1 MSLAISAFAPE
12 PLFTRRAYRKN
23 MARAAKAFSAISLGA
38 AFVLTTGEA
47 GAQSSRASAEEG
59 FSPLNGTP
67 IGFNDEGDLIV
78 LMADGSETIIP
89 RGEYGLIGDQIMVS
103 DMIEGVEVAQNGYIP
118 PTSGAPMY
126 GSYGPTGMGFA
137 PWLIPLGLV
146 AVGVI
151 AYIYF
156 SRSVNEAPK
165 FAVASYAVNYDEND
179 TSTVLTAAAT
189 DGEADTVS
197 YSISG
202 TDSQFFSIDSTSGA
216 ITFKESPNY
225 DAPGDAGFDKQYNF
239 TVTATDDHGEASSV
253 PVTVTV
259 QNESD
264 IVDNGTGTVNGT
276 ASNDDIKA
284 TAKITVASNLN
295 DGNDYLNIDQ
305 GLGSVKVD
313 MGADNDKVLITTTA
327 LDSGATIDLGS
338 GNNQLQLNIDIVEAI
353 TVELGSGTSV
363 IDINVKQNDANAAG
377 KELTI
382 QGFTSDDLI
391 DVDDWKA
398 FAVDPDNS
406 ARTSVADAR
415 TNVADGEYAY
425 YYDSVSGDTTVLF
438 NDGSDIFELILDD
451 YNSFSVNNLIL

>member
-1 MSLAISAFAPE
+1 
-12 PLFTRRAYRKN
+12 
-23 MARAAKAFSAISLGA
+23 MARAAKAFSAISMGA

-78 LMADGSETIIP
+78 LMADSSETIIP

-165 FAVASYAVNYDEND
+165 FAVTSYAVNYDEND

-225 DAPGDAGFDKQYNF
+225 DAPGDAGFDNQYNF
-239 TVTATDDHGEASSV
+239 TVTASDDHGEASSV

-264 IVDNGTGTVNGT
+264 IVNNGTGTVNGT
-276 ASNDDIKA
+276 AGNDDIKA
-284 TAKITVASNLN
+284 TAKVTAASNLN

-305 GLGSVKVD
+305 GLGAFKVD
-313 MGADNDKVLITTTA
+313 MGAGNDKVLITTTL
-327 LDSGATIDLGS
+327 LDSTATIDLGS
-338 GNNQLQLNIDIVEAI
+338 GNNQLQLNFDITNDI

-406 ARTSVADAR
+406 TYTSVANAKLG
-415 TNVADGEYAY
+415 VADGEYAY

-438 NDGSDIFELILDD
+438 NDGGDIFEIILDD
-451 YNSFSVNNLIL
+451 YNSFSANNLIL